1 MITVITKQG
10 FCKVDGVEM
19 GALPQD
25 CQGLSSDQKP
35 TDVMNGATFYEMDT
49 KKAFMFDEQHNMWY
63 EV

>member
-1 MITVITKQG
+1 MVTIITRQG

-25 CQGLSSDQKP
+25 CQGLSADTKP
-35 TDVMNGATFYEMDT
+35 IDVINGATFYEMDT
-49 KKAFMFDEQHNMWY
+49 KKAYMFDKQNGIWY

>member
-1 MITVITKQG
+1 MVTIITRQG

-25 CQGLSSDQKP
+25 CQGLSADTKP

-49 KKAFMFDEQHNMWY
+49 RKAYMFDKQNGIWY

>member
-1 MITVITKQG
+1 MVTIITRQG

-25 CQGLSSDQKP
+25 CQGLSADTKP
-35 TDVMNGATFYEMDT
+35 TDVINGATFYEMDT
-49 KKAFMFDEQHNMWY
+49 RKAYMFDKLNGIWY

>member
-1 MITVITKQG
+1 MVTIITRQG

-25 CQGLSSDQKP
+25 CQGLSADTKP
-35 TDVMNGATFYEMDT
+35 TDVLNGATFYEMDT
-49 KKAFMFDEQHNMWY
+49 KKAYMFDKQNGIWR